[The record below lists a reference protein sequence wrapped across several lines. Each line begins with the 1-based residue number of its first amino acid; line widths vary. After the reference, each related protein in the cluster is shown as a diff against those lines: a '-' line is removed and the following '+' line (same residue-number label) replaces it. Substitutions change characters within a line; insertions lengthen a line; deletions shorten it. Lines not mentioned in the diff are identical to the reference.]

1 MTETPGPSSF
11 GRVAEDGTVY
21 VRTHDSERAVG
32 QVPDATPEDAL
43 AFFERRYDSLG
54 VDVDLLGS
62 RILNGALGSDEARKA
77 VASLKKS
84 ILEANA
90 VGDLETLAAK
100 LDPLTELIDAQAE
113 RRREEKAKAQ
123 EAAKVRKEEMIS
135 AAEELAEGSD
145 WGSGVQKFRDLLEEW
160 KALPRLDRASDDD
173 LWHRFSTARTTYT
186 RRRKAHFAEVNA
198 RQEVAKEAKEGLI
211 KEAEALAESSDWGA
225 TASAFRDL
233 MTRWKAA
240 GGAGR
245 QVDDQLWTR
254 FREIQ
259 DNFFS
264 RRTQVFSAQDEEY
277 QGNLTTKREL
287 LDKAESEI
295 LPVKDVPAA
304 RAKFREFL
312 TVFNAAGRVP
322 GTEVRAI
329 ESRVRALESAI
340 EDADRREWARTD
352 PETRSRAQ
360 DTVNLFSSQVVRLQ
374 DQLAKAEEKGD
385 KGQIS
390 KITSSLAT
398 YQVWLDQAQKTLDEL
413 NA

>member
-11 GRVAEDGTVY
+11 GRVAEDGTVF
-21 VRTHDSERAVG
+21 VLTQDSERAVG
-32 QVPDATPEDAL
+32 QVPDSAPEDAL
-43 AFFERRYDSLG
+43 AFFERRYEALG

-62 RILNGALGSDEARKA
+62 RIVNGALGSDEARKA

-90 VGDLETLAAK
+90 VGDLEGLAAK
-100 LDPLTELIDAQAE
+100 LDPLTELIDAQAD

-123 EAAKVRKEEMIS
+123 EAAKARKEEMIA
-135 AAEELAEGSD
+135 AAEVLAEGSD
-145 WGSGVQKFRDLLEEW
+145 WGSGVQKFRDLLDEW
-160 KALPRLDRASDDD
+160 KALPRLDRTSDDD

-186 RRRKAHFAEVNA
+186 RRRKAHFAEVNV
-198 RQEVAKEAKEGLI
+198 RQEASKEVKEGLI

-225 TASAFRDL
+225 TAGAFRDL

-259 DNFFS
+259 DNFFN

-277 QGNLTTKREL
+277 QGNLTAKREL
-287 LDKAESEI
+287 LDKAEAEI

-312 TVFNAAGRVP
+312 STFNGLGRVP
-322 GTEVRAI
+322 GAEVRAV

-374 DQLAKAEEKGD
+374 DQLTKAEEKGD
-385 KGQIS
+385 KSQIS